1 MGAESVMVGAIA
13 ALSAAACWAIAT
25 VIYERLGRSMPP
37 LVLNGAK
44 GCVAIAAIAG
54 AMAWLDQPWSVDG
67 RAIALL
73 GLSGLLG
80 IGVGDTA
87 YFLALNRLGARRVL
101 LFELL
106 VPIWVTIAGS
116 VLLGERLPLPV
127 WAGIGVTVGGVGWT
141 LAEQT
146 PGADGRRSPFANRK
160 NAWGIG
166 WAVVAAIAQVAGALL
181 ARTALAETAVLP
193 LHSALVRL
201 VAGTGPVLLGLAIA
215 RWSRHPRRPIHR
227 KPQSLS
233 TRWRTY
239 GAIALA
245 ALTGTFGGIWLQQT
259 AFKYAPVGIAQTL
272 IATSPIFVLPVVAL
286 GGDRISGRAIFG
298 ASIAMTGV
306 AIVTLSLTP

>member
-1 MGAESVMVGAIA
+1 MGAESMTVGAIA

-25 VIYERLGRSMPP
+25 VLYERLGRSLPP
-37 LVLNGAK
+37 LLLNGAK

-54 AMAWLDQPWSVDG
+54 AMAWLDQPWSMDG

-73 GLSGLLG
+73 GLSGFLG

-106 VPIWVTIAGS
+106 VPIWVTITGS
-116 VLLGERLPLPV
+116 VLLGERLPLLV

-146 PGADGRRSPFANRK
+146 PGAAPRSPSSNRK

-181 ARTALAETAVLP
+181 ARSALAETAVLP

-215 RWSRHPRRPIHR
+215 RWSRLPRRPIHR
-227 KPQSLS
+227 KPQPLS
-233 TRWRTY
+233 TQWRICS
-239 GAIALA
+239 AIALA

-272 IATSPIFVLPVVAL
+272 LATSPIFVLPLVAL
-286 GGDRISGRAIFG
+286 GGDRISWRAVFG
-298 ASIAMTGV
+298 ALVATAGV
-306 AIVTLSLTP
+306 AIVVVSSTS

>member
-1 MGAESVMVGAIA
+1 METESVMVGAIA

-25 VIYERLGRSMPP
+25 VLYERLGRSLPP

-44 GCVAIAAIAG
+44 GGVAIAAIA
-54 AMAWLDQPWSVDG
+54 AVMVWLGQPWSVDG

-73 GLSGLLG
+73 GLSGFLG
-80 IGVGDTA
+80 IAVGDTA

-106 VPIWVTIAGS
+106 VPILVTIAGS
-116 VLLGERLPLPV
+116 LLLGERLPLPV

-146 PGADGRRSPFANRK
+146 GPGEAGADRGRSHPLDS
-160 NAWGIG
+160 WGMG

-181 ARTALAETAVLP
+181 ARTALAETVVLP

-201 VAGTGPVLLGLAIA
+201 VAGTVPVLLWLAIA
-215 RWSRHPRRPIHR
+215 RWTAQPRRRTYR
-227 KPQSLS
+227 KPLTSR
-233 TRWRTY
+233 TRWRTW

-259 AFKYAPVGIAQTL
+259 AFKYAPVGVAQTL

-286 GGDRISGRAIFG
+286 LGDRLSWR
-298 ASIAMTGV
+298 ASIGACVATAGV
-306 AIVTLSLTP
+306 AIVALSLV